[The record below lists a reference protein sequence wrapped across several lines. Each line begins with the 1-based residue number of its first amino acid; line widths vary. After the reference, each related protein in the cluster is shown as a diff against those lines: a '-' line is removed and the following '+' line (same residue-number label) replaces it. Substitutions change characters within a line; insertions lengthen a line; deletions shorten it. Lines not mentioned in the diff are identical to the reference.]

1 MYDMVQPK
9 GSFQASTAT
18 RQAETL
24 IFMTKITF
32 ASSIA
37 PLIKRTRVI
46 IDVVDVIRI
55 NQRSQRDVLT
65 EYVCR
70 VRSKSTAQR
79 DFEQRGAGYATM
91 HLVDNTKLARHHI
104 GDRQRGCES
113 RRLDAVECDQTMQA
127 VTALPVNSK
136 VGCAFTSC
144 A

>member
-1 MYDMVQPK
+1 MTWSSQ
-9 GSFQASTAT
+9 GAGFQASTAT
-18 RQAETL
+18 LQAESL
-24 IFMTKITF
+24 IFTTKITF
-32 ASSIA
+32 TSSIA
-37 PLIKRTRVI
+37 PLIERTRVI

-55 NQRSQRDVLT
+55 NQRIKRDVLA

-70 VRSKSTAQR
+70 GRSKPTAQR

-91 HLVDNTKLARHHI
+91 HLVDDTKLARHHI

-113 RRLDAVECDQTMQA
+113 GRLDTVECDQTMQA
-127 VTALPVNSK
+127 VTALPVNSE